1 MEVDMRRAFTLIEL
15 LVVIAI
21 IAILAAILFPVFAEA
36 KNSAK
41 KAQWINQQKQV
52 GLGLVMYA
60 TDNDDTMVLSN
71 TGGVGIPGWGFGR
84 PDYVWPE
91 LVFPYV
97 KNWALF
103 RHPMDPNANERFL
116 SRDPFDN
123 PVGADDPAL
132 HYYWGE
138 RASMGLNYEF
148 LSPWIYRWNTD
159 GYVGSESVNMGQ
171 IQQSSSTIM
180 TVDAIWDRDPN
191 SGKPMGAGNWV
202 IEPPCIFGNSF
213 AITDL
218 LIPVSNVS
226 WYQGYQGW
234 IVNPTGQ
241 APYSW
246 LEFGGAWP
254 WFRKLFTVSFTDGH
268 VSTLSLGRM
277 TDGCDVRSNW
287 GGLAYDGDKYLYDLR

>member
-123 PVGADDPAL
+123 P
-132 HYYWGE
+132 
-138 RASMGLNYEF
+138 
-148 LSPWIYRWNTD
+148 
-159 GYVGSESVNMGQ
+159 
-171 IQQSSSTIM
+171 
-180 TVDAIWDRDPN
+180 
-191 SGKPMGAGNWV
+191 
-202 IEPPCIFGNSF
+202 
-213 AITDL
+213 L
-218 LIPVSNVS
+218 L
-226 WYQGYQGW
+226 
-234 IVNPTGQ
+234 
-241 APYSW
+241 
-246 LEFGGAWP
+246 
-254 WFRKLFTVSFTDGH
+254 
-268 VSTLSLGRM
+268 LGRA
-277 TDGCDVRSNW
+277 R
-287 GGLAYDGDKYLYDLR
+287 